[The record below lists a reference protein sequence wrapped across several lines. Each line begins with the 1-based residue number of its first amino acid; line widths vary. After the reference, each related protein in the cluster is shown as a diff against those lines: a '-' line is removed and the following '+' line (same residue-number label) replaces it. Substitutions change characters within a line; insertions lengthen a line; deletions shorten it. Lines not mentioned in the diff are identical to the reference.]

1 MGELVNLN
9 RYRKRQG
16 RQADGAAAAENR
28 VRHGTKRAERRRE
41 AAKREREAA
50 RLDGKKRDAMLRCSK
65 TARTSTNRA
74 TPANSPPPPRPQ
86 ISEVNLGP
94 SLRPI
99 ARISSG
105 MRESRF

>member
-28 VRHGTKRAERRRE
+28 FRHGTKRAERRRE

-50 RLDGKKRDAMLRCSK
+50 RLDGKKRDAPVQQDGK
-65 TARTSTNRA
+65 NFDEQGDA
-74 TPANSPPPPRPQ
+74 
-86 ISEVNLGP
+86 G
-94 SLRPI
+94 
-99 ARISSG
+99 
-105 MRESRF
+105 